1 MPVATLTYNL
11 PDEQAEYDAA
21 REGSA
26 ARSLIWAVDQ
36 HCRSVLK
43 HGNPDA
49 ATRALAGD
57 IRQMILDE
65 AGVTLECR

>member
-1 MPVATLTYNL
+1 MPVATLTYSL
-11 PDEQAEYDAA
+11 PDEQTEFAAA
-21 REGSA
+21 REGQD
-26 ARSLIWAVDQ
+26 ARSLIWAIDQ
-36 HCRSVLK
+36 HCRSVMK

-65 AGVTLECR
+65 PGVTLE

>member
-1 MPVATLTYNL
+1 MPTATLTFTL
-11 PDEQAEYDAA
+11 PDEQSDFDAA
-21 REGSA
+21 REGQA
-26 ARSLIWAVDQ
+26 ARSLIWQIDQ
-36 HCRSVLK
+36 HCRSVMK

-65 AGVTLECR
+65 AGVTLD

>member
-1 MPVATLTYNL
+1 MPIATLTYTL

-26 ARSLIWAVDQ
+26 ARSLIWAIDQ
-36 HCRSVLK
+36 HCRSLLK

-49 ATRALAGD
+49 ATRVLATD

-65 AGVTLECR
+65 AGVTMD

>member
-1 MPVATLTYNL
+1 MPRATLTFTL
-11 PDEQAEYDAA
+11 PDEQSDFDAA

-26 ARSLIWAVDQ
+26 ARSLIWAIDQ
-36 HCRSVLK
+36 HCRSLLK

-65 AGVTLECR
+65 AGVTLD

>member
-1 MPVATLTYNL
+1 MPTATLTYTL
-11 PDEQAEYDAA
+11 PEEQNEYDAA

-26 ARSLIWAVDQ
+26 ARSLIWAIDQ
-36 HCRSVLK
+36 HCRSVMK

-49 ATRALAGD
+49 ATRAFAGD

-65 AGVTLECR
+65 PGVTLE

>member
-1 MPVATLTYNL
+1 MPKATLTYTL
-11 PDEQAEYDAA
+11 PDEQSDFDAA

-26 ARSLIWAVDQ
+26 ARSLIWQIDQ
-36 HCRSVLK
+36 HCRSVMK

-65 AGVTLECR
+65 AGVTLE